1 MQAIAEFIQKGGPFM
16 YVNLCSAAFTLGLI
30 VERAVYY
37 FMANRVNAKA
47 LLEQIQ
53 KLVGANNITRAVK
66 LCSASSAPV
75 ARVGK
80 AGLTRFHKGEIA
92 ITTAIE
98 ESMADLAPEIKKR
111 VSALWSVANI
121 ATLFG
126 LIGTIFGLIKT
137 FASLGTASPADRA
150 RLLSD
155 GIAEAMNN
163 TALGLSIAVT
173 CMVAHL
179 FLSGTAKTL
188 QGNLDTFGL
197 KLENCLIEESRK
209 WENQQGAVGAAPPA
223 EAPR

>member
-16 YVNLCSAAFTLGLI
+16 YVNLCSAAVTLGLI
-30 VERAVYY
+30 IERSVYY

-66 LCSASSAPV
+66 LCTASTAPV

-80 AGLTRFHKGEIA
+80 AGLTRFHKGETQIA
-92 ITTAIE
+92 TAIE
-98 ESMADLAPEIKKR
+98 ETMADITPELKKR
-111 VSALWSVANI
+111 IGALWSVANI

-137 FASLGTASPADRA
+137 FASLGTASPADRQ

-173 CMVAHL
+173 CMVGHL
-179 FLSGTAKTL
+179 FLAGIAKKM
-188 QGNLDTFGL
+188 QGDLDAFGL

-209 WENQQGAVGAAPPA
+209 WEHQQGAVGAPAP
-223 EAPR
+223 EATK

>member
-16 YVNLCSAAFTLGLI
+16 YVNLCSLAATLGLL
-30 VERAVYY
+30 VERSVYY
-37 FMANRVNAKA
+37 FMANRVNSKS

-66 LCSASSAPV
+66 LCSASSAPA

-80 AGLTRFHKGEIA
+80 AGLTRFHKGEMAIA
-92 ITTAIE
+92 TAIE
-98 ESMADLAPEIKKR
+98 ESTADIIPELKKR
-111 VSALWSVANI
+111 IGALWSVANI

-137 FASLGTASPADRA
+137 FASLGTASPADRQ

-173 CMVAHL
+173 CMVGHL
-179 FLSGTAKTL
+179 FLSGVAKGL
-188 QGNLDTFGL
+188 QGDLDSFSL

-209 WENQQGAVGAAPPA
+209 WENQQGAVGAQPA

>member
-1 MQAIAEFIQKGGPFM
+1 MQSIAEFITKGGPWM
-16 YVNLCSAAFTLGLI
+16 YVNLCTAAVTLGLI

-75 ARVGK
+75 AKVGK

-98 ESMADLAPEIKKR
+98 ESMADIVPELKKR
-111 VSALWSVANI
+111 ISALWSVANI

-137 FASLGTASPADRA
+137 FASMGTASPADRQ

-155 GIAEAMNN
+155 GIAEAMHN
-163 TALGLSIAVT
+163 TALGLTIAVI
-173 CMVAHL
+173 CMVGHL
-179 FLSGTAKTL
+179 FLSGVAKGL
-188 QGNLDTFGL
+188 QGGLDSFGL

-209 WENQQGAVGAAPPA
+209 WESQQGGVGAPPA

>member
-1 MQAIAEFIQKGGPFM
+1 MQVIAEFIQKGGPFM
-16 YVNLCSAAFTLGLI
+16 YVNLCSAAIALGLI

-37 FMANRVNAKA
+37 FRANRVNAKA

-80 AGLTRFHKGEIA
+80 AGLTRFHKGEVA
-92 ITTAIE
+92 ISTAVE
-98 ESMADLAPEIKKR
+98 ESMVDIIPELKKR

-173 CMVAHL
+173 CMVGHL
-179 FLSGTAKTL
+179 FLSAIAKTQ
-188 QGNLDTFGL
+188 QGELDAFGL

-209 WENQQGAVGAAPPA
+209 WENQQGAVGAQPA
-223 EAPR
+223 EAQR

>member
-1 MQAIAEFIQKGGPFM
+1 MQVIAEFIQKGGPFM
-16 YVNLCSAAFTLGLI
+16 YVNLVSFAVALGLI
-30 VERAVYY
+30 VERSVYY

-53 KLVGANNITRAVK
+53 KLVSANNITRAVK
-66 LCSASSAPV
+66 LCTASSAPV

-80 AGLTRFHKGEIA
+80 AGLTRFHKGEIQIA
-92 ITTAIE
+92 TAIE
-98 ESMADLAPEIKKR
+98 ESMADIIPDLKKR
-111 VSALWSVANI
+111 IGALWSVANI

-137 FASLGTASPADRA
+137 FSSLGTASPADRA

-155 GIAEAMNN
+155 GISEAMNN
-163 TALGLSIAVT
+163 TALGLSIAVI
-173 CMVAHL
+173 CMVGHL
-179 FLSGTAKTL
+179 FLSGIAKGL
-188 QGNLDTFGL
+188 QGNLDSFGL

-209 WENQQGAVGAAPPA
+209 WENQQGAVGAPPA

>member
-16 YVNLCSAAFTLGLI
+16 YVNLCSAAIALGLI
-30 VERAVYY
+30 VERAIFYVR
-37 FMANRVNAKA
+37 ANKVNAKA

-66 LCSASSAPV
+66 LCTASNAPV

-80 AGLTRFHKGEIA
+80 AGLTRFHKGEVAIA
-92 ITTAIE
+92 TAIE
-98 ESMADLAPEIKKR
+98 ESMIDIIPELKKR

-173 CMVAHL
+173 CMVGHL
-179 FLSGTAKTL
+179 FLSGVAKK
-188 QGNLDTFGL
+188 QQSELDAFGL
-197 KLENCLIEESRK
+197 KLENCLVEESRK
-209 WENQQGAVGAAPPA
+209 WESQQGAIAGQQP
-223 EAPR
+223 EGQR

>member
-1 MQAIAEFIQKGGPFM
+1 MQRIAEFIQDGGPFM
-16 YVNLCSAAFTLGLI
+16 YVNLVSAAVTLGLI
-30 VERAVYY
+30 IERAVYY

-66 LCSASSAPV
+66 LCSASAAPV

-80 AGLTRFHKGEIA
+80 AGLTRFHKGEMAIA
-92 ITTAIE
+92 TAIE
-98 ESMADLAPEIKKR
+98 ESMADITPDLKKR
-111 VSALWSVANI
+111 IGALWSVANI

-137 FASLGTASPADRA
+137 FASLGTANPADRA
-150 RLLSD
+150 RLMSD
-155 GIAEAMNN
+155 GISEAMYN

-173 CMVAHL
+173 CMVGHL
-179 FLSGTAKTL
+179 ILSGIAKGL
-188 QGNLDTFGL
+188 QGDLDTFGL

-209 WENQQGAVGAAPPA
+209 WENQQGAVGAPPA
-223 EAPR
+223 EAPK